1 MLVLFDGRLY
11 TRAMQIK
18 NPEVYSLIETLG
30 HHYRNNI
37 SNRFTRGAL
46 SLLTLDNATWNQI
59 EDLTEKTANY
69 RYQGYHPDELY
80 GLILAIARFISTARK
95 QAGQTLRYGGKTD
108 KLNPKDRVLR
118 DMVVNNFASNLN
130 ILADSVNKLYVK
142 VVEIDK
148 EQSSGRAPEYTKFPE
163 LNELGRYLVG

>member
-1 MLVLFDGRLY
+1 MLVLFDVRRY
-11 TRAMQIK
+11 TKKMQIK
-18 NPEVYSLIETLG
+18 TPEVYSLIETIG

-46 SLLTLDNATWNQI
+46 SVLTIDNATWNQI
-59 EDLTEKTANY
+59 EELTEKTANY

-80 GLILAIARFISTARK
+80 GLILAMARFISAARK
-95 QAGQTLRYGGKTD
+95 QSGQTLRYGGNMA
-108 KLNPKDRVLR
+108 KLNAQDRVLR

-142 VVEIDK
+142 IVELDK
-148 EQSSGRAPEYTKFPE
+148 EQSVGRAPEYTKFPE